1 MVNGPG
7 ILDSQL
13 ARHEAILPAPRRR
26 VKRNG
31 QKYGLTLLFCSCGIR
46 PAKIE
51 PRRRPS
57 AGFSPRFV
65 TTVRMG
71 GAAAPP
77 YHPRWAHS
85 IFRRFSLDNSRLY
98 ANLSG
103 VRTRKVWRDGGTA
116 KREKPCHIE
125 GGEKLG
131 NPDFGSL
138 PAPKAQLSH
147 GALIFKLLL
156 FPHAAAESRA
166 QPPIIKYSIHLVCF
180 MISSSQACHF
190 ASVWPFLMRINPSGY
205 P

>member
-1 MVNGPG
+1 
-7 ILDSQL
+7 
-13 ARHEAILPAPRRR
+13 
-26 VKRNG
+26 
-31 QKYGLTLLFCSCGIR
+31 
-46 PAKIE
+46 
-51 PRRRPS
+51 
-57 AGFSPRFV
+57 
-65 TTVRMG
+65 MG

-85 IFRRFSLDNSRLY
+85 IFRHFSLDNSRLY

-190 ASVWPFLMRINPSGY
+190 ASVWPFLMKINPSGY